1 MTGRDMIIFI
11 LSHNLEDTELSNI
24 LTTWFISEME
34 AAKKFNVGLATVEAW
49 FNHNQIDGLKIGDT
63 IYISRSSKPRI

>member
-11 LSHNLEDTELSNI
+11 LSHNLEDTELSDI
-24 LTTWFISEME
+24 LTTWFISKME

>member
-11 LSHNLEDTELSNI
+11 LSHNLEDTELSDI
-24 LTTWFISEME
+24 LTTWFISEVE
-34 AAKKFNVGLATVEAW
+34 AAEKFNVGLATVEAW

-63 IYISRSSKPRI
+63 IYILRSSKPRI

>member
-11 LSHNLEDTELSNI
+11 LSHNLEDTELSDI

-34 AAKKFNVGLATVEAW
+34 AAEKFNVGLATVEAW